1 MIMNSNNIEDKI
13 ICSGR
18 LITFKEF
25 INIDFKSL
33 RLNWKN
39 FLISDKKYLSKNEDK
54 TKL

>member
-13 ICSGR
+13 ICTGR
-18 LITFKEF
+18 LNTLKEF
-25 INIDFKSL
+25 IHIAFKSL